1 MAKTPLHTIELQ
13 ARPIDHTP
21 VKGRQSDYVIR
32 NEWEVVVE
40 EQNRKAPS
48 LRPAILLGATTL
60 TLGVGGFLVWSF
72 MTSIAAASI
81 ATGQV
86 VVDGQVKKVSL
97 YEGGVLDRLLV
108 REGDKVEVGQIV
120 ATLDTTRTKAELLQ
134 LEHLAI
140 GLEIKQ
146 ARLVAERD
154 VRPSFRYS
162 PDKTSRFLDPG
173 IINSILEVEE
183 KVFTERR
190 RYQTEGV
197 AMERSLVE
205 QLEAQRNALEARL
218 GSYQEQISVIEA
230 DRKSLEVL
238 FKKRLTTKSELSS
251 KQLSHMELQSKL
263 LETQEA
269 LIEATQ
275 KVSQAKIS
283 IINRETE
290 FKKEV
295 VQSLQET
302 QIELAQTRQKI
313 IAARDVVEKA
323 NIKSPQDGIVANID
337 PDSRTSGSAITAGRP
352 ILEIV
357 PNNEQLIIDGQLPI
371 RNINDAKIGAVV
383 QVTLSNS
390 DTYKLD
396 PLFGTLTYVA
406 ADSMTD
412 EKSGESYFPIHVSIA
427 RSEIEKQSGILI
439 SPGVRAELLIK
450 SGDRLA
456 ISYLTQP
463 IRDSFRRAFRE
474 N

>member
-1 MAKTPLHTIELQ
+1 
-13 ARPIDHTP
+13 
-21 VKGRQSDYVIR
+21 
-32 NEWEVVVE
+32 
-40 EQNRKAPS
+40 
-48 LRPAILLGATTL
+48 
-60 TLGVGGFLVWSF
+60 
-72 MTSIAAASI
+72 
-81 ATGQV
+81 
-86 VVDGQVKKVSL
+86 
-97 YEGGVLDRLLV
+97 
-108 REGDKVEVGQIV
+108 
-120 ATLDTTRTKAELLQ
+120 
-134 LEHLAI
+134 
-140 GLEIKQ
+140 
-146 ARLVAERD
+146 
-154 VRPSFRYS
+154 
-162 PDKTSRFLDPG
+162 
-173 IINSILEVEE
+173 
-183 KVFTERR
+183 
-190 RYQTEGV
+190 
-197 AMERSLVE
+197 
-205 QLEAQRNALEARL
+205 
-218 GSYQEQISVIEA
+218 
-230 DRKSLEVL
+230 
-238 FKKRLTTKSELSS
+238 
-251 KQLSHMELQSKL
+251 MELQSKV

-283 IINRETE
+283 IMNRETE

-371 RNINDAKIGAVV
+371 RNINDAKVGAVV
-383 QVTLSNS
+383 QVNLSNS

-412 EKSGESYFPIHVSIA
+412 EKSGESYFPIHVSLA

-439 SPGVRAELLIK
+439 APGVRAELLIT